1 MSRIHHACMISYVA
15 THREW
20 RIKAYMAIIAGFC
33 FNISLFSFIN
43 VLSTLIVAASICT
56 TDQISLSALHMVI
69 RS

>member
-1 MSRIHHACMISYVA
+1 MISAYVA

-43 VLSTLIVAASICT
+43 VLSIL
-56 TDQISLSALHMVI
+56 QPPLHD
-69 RS
+69 